1 MSITNTIATYLI
13 FLAYI
18 NLTKSEGLISIV
30 AVGHALRAFS
40 PWRLVN
46 KRVLRGRIRKNSSL
60 FFFSFF
66 FFLWS
71 FFSFSFFFFFF
82 FFFFFLAGGRS
93 GTVFSFCCF
102 FLVWLGDPV
111 LPGWIHGATSGLLP
125 DNTGSQWE
133 MSNFWGKGQTII
145 TLFNIT
151 KVKPSCGFQTLML
164 TCTVSWLTA
173 LRLIVLHTE
182 LAEFYNDN
190 LKDTLN
196 SLKPTWYTIPTSS

>member
-82 FFFFFLAGGRS
+82 FFFFFWLGGGLGRS
-93 GTVFSFCCF
+93 FLFVVFFSCGWGTRFS
-102 FLVWLGDPV
+102 LGGYMGP
-111 LPGWIHGATSGLLP
+111 LQGYY
-125 DNTGSQWE
+125 
-133 MSNFWGKGQTII
+133 QTILVVNERWVI
-145 TLFNIT
+145 FGERD
-151 KVKPSCGFQTLML
+151 KPSLLF
-164 TCTVSWLTA
+164 S
-173 LRLIVLHTE
+173 I
-182 LAEFYNDN
+182 
-190 LKDTLN
+190 
-196 SLKPTWYTIPTSS
+196 

>member
-18 NLTKSEGLISIV
+18 NLTKFEGLISIV

-40 PWRLVN
+40 LWRLVN
-46 KRVLRGRIRKNSSL
+46 KRVLRGRIRKDSSL
-60 FFFSFF
+60 FFFFFSIFFSLVFFLFLFLFF
-66 FFLWS
+66 FV
-71 FFSFSFFFFFF
+71 
-82 FFFFFLAGGRS
+82 GGGGS
-93 GTVFSFCCF
+93 GRVFSFCCF
-102 FLVWLGDPV
+102 FLRWLGVPV

-145 TLFNIT
+145 TFFNIT

-164 TCTVSWLTA
+164 TCTISWLTA

-182 LAEFYNDN
+182 LVEFYNDN

-196 SLKPTWYTIPTSS
+196 SLRPTWYTIPTSS

>member
-18 NLTKSEGLISIV
+18 NLTKFEGLISIV

-40 PWRLVN
+40 LWRFVN
-46 KRVLRGRIRKNSSL
+46 KRVLRGRIRKDSSL
-60 FFFSFF
+60 FFFFF
-66 FFLWS
+66 SLFFLS
-71 FFSFSFFFFFF
+71 GLFSFSFFL
-82 FFFFFLAGGRS
+82 FFFLGGGSQR
-93 GTVFSFCCF
+93 VFSFCCF
-102 FLVWLGDPV
+102 FLGGLGVPV

-133 MSNFWGKGQTII
+133 MSNFWGKRQTII

-164 TCTVSWLTA
+164 TCTISWLTA
-173 LRLIVLHTE
+173 LRLIVLHTD
-182 LAEFYNDN
+182 LVEFYNDN

-196 SLKPTWYTIPTSS
+196 SLRPTWYTIPTSS

>member
-18 NLTKSEGLISIV
+18 NLTKFEGLISIV

-40 PWRLVN
+40 IWRLVN
-46 KRVLRGRIRKNSSL
+46 KRVLRGRIRKDSSL
-60 FFFSFF
+60 FFFFFSFFSLVFFSFFFFSFF
-66 FFLWS
+66 FFFFLGGGGLGGS
-71 FFSFSFFFFFF
+71 FLFVVFFF
-82 FFFFFLAGGRS
+82 GGWGSR
-93 GTVFSFCCF
+93 FS
-102 FLVWLGDPV
+102 LGGYMGP
-111 LPGWIHGATSGLLP
+111 L
-125 DNTGSQWE
+125 QRE

-173 LRLIVLHTE
+173 FRLIVLHTE

-196 SLKPTWYTIPTSS
+196 SLRPTWYTIPTSS

>member
-18 NLTKSEGLISIV
+18 NLTKFEGLISIV

-40 PWRLVN
+40 IWRLVN
-46 KRVLRGRIRKNSSL
+46 KRVLRGRIRKDSSL
-60 FFFSFF
+60 
-66 FFLWS
+66 
-71 FFSFSFFFFFF
+71 F
-82 FFFFFLAGGRS
+82 FFFFFLF
-93 GTVFSFCCF
+93 FSLWSF
-102 FLVWLGDPV
+102 FLFFWGGGGVWEGLFFLLFFSLVVGGLGSPWVDTW
-111 LPGWIHGATSGLLP
+111 GHFKER
-125 DNTGSQWE
+125 WE

-173 LRLIVLHTE
+173 FRLIVLHTE

-196 SLKPTWYTIPTSS
+196 SLRPTWYTIPTSS

>member
-18 NLTKSEGLISIV
+18 NLTKFEGLISIV
-30 AVGHALRAFS
+30 AVGHSLRAFS
-40 PWRLVN
+40 LWRLVN
-46 KRVLRGRIRKNSSL
+46 KRVLRGRIRKDSSL
-60 FFFSFF
+60 FFFLFF
-66 FFLWS
+66 SLWS
-71 FFSFSFFFFFF
+71 FVHFLF
-82 FFFFFLAGGRS
+82 FFFFFLGGGGS
-93 GTVFSFCCF
+93 GRVFSFCCF
-102 FLVWLGDPV
+102 FLGWLGVPV

-145 TLFNIT
+145 TLFNKT
-151 KVKPSCGFQTLML
+151 KEKPSCGFQTLML
-164 TCTVSWLTA
+164 TCTISWLTA

-182 LAEFYNDN
+182 LVEFYNDN

-196 SLKPTWYTIPTSS
+196 SLRPTWYTIPTSS

>member
-18 NLTKSEGLISIV
+18 NLTKFEGLISIV

-40 PWRLVN
+40 LWRLVN
-46 KRVLRGRIRKNSSL
+46 KRVLRGRIRKDSSL
-60 FFFSFF
+60 FFSFF
-66 FFLWS
+66 PFFSLWS
-71 FFSFSFFFFFF
+71 FFLFFFFFF
-82 FFFFFLAGGRS
+82 FFGEGGGFSEGLFFLLFFSWVVGGPS
-93 GTVFSFCCF
+93 SPWVDT
-102 FLVWLGDPV
+102 W
-111 LPGWIHGATSGLLP
+111 ATSGLLP

-164 TCTVSWLTA
+164 TCTISWLTA
-173 LRLIVLHTE
+173 LHLIVLHTE
-182 LAEFYNDN
+182 LVEFYNDN

-196 SLKPTWYTIPTSS
+196 SLRPTWYTIPTSS

>member
-18 NLTKSEGLISIV
+18 NLTKFEGLISIV

-40 PWRLVN
+40 IWRLVN
-46 KRVLRGRIRKNSSL
+46 KRVLRGRIRKDSSL
-60 FFFSFF
+60 FFFFFSFFSLVFFSFF
-66 FFLWS
+66 F
-71 FFSFSFFFFFF
+71 FSFFFFFF
-82 FFFFFLAGGRS
+82 FLGGGGVWEGLFFLLFFSLVVGG
-93 GTVFSFCCF
+93 
-102 FLVWLGDPV
+102 
-111 LPGWIHGATSGLLP
+111 PGSPWVDTWGHFKER
-125 DNTGSQWE
+125 WE

-173 LRLIVLHTE
+173 FRLIVLHTE

-196 SLKPTWYTIPTSS
+196 SLRPTWYTIPISS